1 MEIYGVLLR
10 LFLSKFWI
18 RVKGVVRMKLKS
30 KTNGNKKKNTSKFEV
45 VFMVAP
51 SPQAL
56 KSASTVEIMYVGI
69 AAKIA
74 VMRNM

>member
-1 MEIYGVLLR
+1 
-10 LFLSKFWI
+10 
-18 RVKGVVRMKLKS
+18 MKLKS